1 MIFAYFFVKE
11 PITGK
16 KAGGVGIALAGVPV
30 LVRWE
35 IGYLIIF
42 ATFIAYYL
50 SKPNGPVDGTLG
62 AELAANPQKA
72 QLRGLCVY
80 WRQRFCAD
88 GQFPPPPIQ
97 EICILCVLCG
107 FAAKLSKGPMDGT
120 LGMENPGESGKSSP
134 NVGTK

>member
-1 MIFAYFFVKE
+1 MDYA
-11 PITGK
+11 
-16 KAGGVGIALAGVPV
+16 AVPV

-50 SKPNGPVDGTLG
+50 SKPNGPMG
-62 AELAANPQKA
+62 
-72 QLRGLCVY
+72 
-80 WRQRFCAD
+80 
-88 GQFPPPPIQ
+88 
-97 EICILCVLCG
+97 
-107 FAAKLSKGPMDGT
+107 GT